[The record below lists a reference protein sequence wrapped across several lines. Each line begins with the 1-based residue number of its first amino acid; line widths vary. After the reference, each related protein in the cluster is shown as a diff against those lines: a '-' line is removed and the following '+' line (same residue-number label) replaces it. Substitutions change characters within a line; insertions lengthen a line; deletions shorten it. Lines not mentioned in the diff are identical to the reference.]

1 MAAAMRRATTHDLA
15 ELKRVLEA
23 GAAGQPDQ

>member
-1 MAAAMRRATTHDLA
+1 MAAAMRRANTQDLA

-23 GAAGQPDQ
+23 GATGSQ